1 MDNKLIF
8 TVPEEYDN
16 KKAIIFFKE
25 KCGLSARMLTRLK
38 RIPNGITMN
47 GQLLRTVD
55 CVKGGMTV
63 EISLPEEKML
73 IEPIKGTL
81 DIAYED
87 KYFLIVNKPPYMPVH
102 PVKQH
107 QNDTLANIVSYYSQS
122 QGESYI
128 FRAINRLDKDT
139 SGLVIIAKDRF
150 CANAMK
156 GRTQKIYYALCHGR
170 LEGRGTV
177 SAPIGLLED
186 SKMVRHILKE
196 GPKAVTHY
204 KSIYADDN
212 YSLIELKLETGR
224 THQIR
229 CHMASLCHPL
239 LGDDLYGGTLEHIK
253 RQALHCGKI
262 SFIHPVTNNMI
273 EVAADIPDD
282 MKRLITSRWTAPICS
297 ECFI

>member
-1 MDNKLIF
+1 MYNKLIF

-16 KKAIIFFKE
+16 KKAIIFLKE

-38 RIPNGITMN
+38 QIPDGITMN
-47 GQLLRTVD
+47 GKLLRTID
-55 CVKGGMTV
+55 YVKSGTTV
-63 EISLPEEKML
+63 EILLPNEEML
-73 IEPIKGTL
+73 IEPIKGEL

-87 KYFLIVNKPPYMPVH
+87 KYFLIVNKPPFMPVH

-107 QNDTLANIVSYYSQS
+107 QNDTLANIVSYYCNKK
-122 QGESYI
+122 GESYI

-156 GRTQKIYYALCHGR
+156 GRTQKVYYALCHGCV
-170 LEGRGTV
+170 EGEGTV
-177 SAPIGLLED
+177 SAPIGLLDD
-186 SKMVRHILKE
+186 SKMVRHILMD

-204 KSIYADDN
+204 RSIFRNDN
-212 YSLIELKLETGR
+212 YSLLELQLETGR

-229 CHMASLCHPL
+229 CHMASLGHPL
-239 LGDDLYGGTLEHIK
+239 LGDDLYGGTLEYIK
-253 RQALHCGKI
+253 RQALHCGKV

-273 EVAADIPDD
+273 EVTADIPDD
-282 MKRLITSRWTAPICS
+282 MKSLIKTDS
-297 ECFI
+297 FNL